1 MMKNQRER
9 TKLKKTDKYG
19 VQCPL
24 LIKGNQGQYVPWG
37 SQDLEGLVTRLLNL
51 HDGAGKWIRI
61 FEEQTMGKLLAVGDM
76 KALLGRVVGVA
87 KMEDVLQ
94 DSDLADATGDILADG
109 LAFETYRPAVWHALR
124 GIPNK
129 D

>member
-1 MMKNQRER
+1 MVAHIP
-9 TKLKKTDKYG
+9 D
-19 VQCPL
+19 
-24 LIKGNQGQYVPWG
+24 
-37 SQDLEGLVTRLLNL
+37 L
-51 HDGAGKWIRI
+51 HDGAGKCIRT
-61 FEEQTMGKLLAVGDM
+61 FEKQTMGKLLAVGDL
-76 KALLGRVVGVA
+76 KALLVRVVGVA